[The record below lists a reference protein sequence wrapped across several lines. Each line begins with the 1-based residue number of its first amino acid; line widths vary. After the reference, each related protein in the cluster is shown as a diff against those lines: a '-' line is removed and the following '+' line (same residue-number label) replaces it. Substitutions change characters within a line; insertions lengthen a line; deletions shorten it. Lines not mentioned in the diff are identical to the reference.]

1 MEDMV
6 ELVEIVNGR
15 IVRDGRI
22 GRDGTDCNVGRIG
35 SFSGNGS
42 IGRIGRF
49 DGNGGKNCALFRF
62 VRKFENVLYEP
73 RKFHVISKKFV
84 NNLYTSIFQLIFK
97 KI

>member
-1 MEDMV
+1 MVELYDMV
-6 ELVEIVNGR
+6 ELVEIVN
-15 IVRDGRI
+15 GRI

-49 DGNGGKNCALFRF
+49 DGNGGKNCTLFRF

-84 NNLYTSIFQLIFK
+84 NTLYTSIFKLIFK